1 MTIEQIEKGKMIL
14 KMLNIWKERYEQYQ
28 NRSLSRITI
37 HGKNCDEVYFDGS
50 GNDLSVRFFNSV
62 ELLYSELC
70 KKQIES
76 LTKELE
82 AL

>member
-14 KMLNIWKERYEQYQ
+14 KMLNIWKARYEQYKS
-28 NRSLSRITI
+28 RRFLSLTI
-37 HGKNCDEVYFDGS
+37 RRKNCDEVYFDGL
-50 GNDLSVRFFNSV
+50 GNDLSVVFFNEV
-62 ELLYSELC
+62 ELLYGELC
-70 KKQIES
+70 RKQIES

>member
-14 KMLNIWKERYEQYQ
+14 KMLNIWKARYAQYQ
-28 NRSLSRITI
+28 NRSLSRLTI
-37 HGKNCDEVYFDGS
+37 HRNNCDEVYFDGS
-50 GNDLSVRFFNSV
+50 GNDLSVRFFNEV